1 MSDLNLTVKKKGL
14 KLIIFEDCIEDPR
27 EYYKDDNI
35 GKMVCFHHR
44 LELGDEHDFKDLNSF
59 EEWLKQNEND
69 ILAKKPIYL
78 IDNDTCNGCVSV
90 TTDEDDYRETC
101 GLLGYI
107 YCTKE
112 TLKHHWCYR
121 EDDYKEDIEERLE
134 FEVSEYDDWLQN
146 IPPYYSFEIQNK
158 DKEVVEAMGVFECYE
173 AKDMIAIMKER
184 SNHEYDF
191 LFDAALKKYYENC
204 L

>member
-1 MSDLNLTVKKKGL
+1 MSDYNLTVKKRGL
-14 KLIIFEDCIEDPR
+14 KLIIFEDCVEDPR

-44 LELGDEHDFKDLNSF
+44 LELGDEHNFKDLKSF
-59 EEWLKQNEND
+59 EEWLKQNEKD
-69 ILAKKPIYL
+69 ILAKRPLYL
-78 IDNDTCNGCVSV
+78 IDDETCNGNVSI
-90 TTDEDDYRETC
+90 TTYDDCRGVNE
-101 GLLGYI
+101 LLGYI

-184 SNHEYDF
+184 SDHEYDF